1 MLSLV
6 QNGLLEKCSQ
16 ISQIGEKSKQFVAEI
31 LLQVGILRLIV
42 RMNSKCGVFLIRE
55 FLFNKNTEAEDGQI
69 STVSSKSLVKMI
81 LNELKNLQETQGQSE
96 SGLNENSIRAL

>member
-1 MLSLV
+1 
-6 QNGLLEKCSQ
+6 
-16 ISQIGEKSKQFVAEI
+16 
-31 LLQVGILRLIV
+31 
-42 RMNSKCGVFLIRE
+42 MNSKCGVYLIRE
-55 FLFNKNTEAEDGQI
+55 FLFNKNTEAEEGQI